1 MSIPTIADLKYLALS
16 LDVFRL
22 LETGTYIYVGWT
34 TAENYENVA
43 DSVWQIIRYDTTSG
57 EGGQYASNSREAN
70 KIWNSKETY
79 F

>member
-1 MSIPTIADLKYLALS
+1 MNIPTIADLKYLDLS
-16 LDVFRL
+16 LDVFRIYK
-22 LETGTYIYVGWT
+22 TGTYTYIGCT

-57 EGGQYASNSREAN
+57 EGVQYASNSREAN